1 YSRGPSEDKMDIY
14 RVKMPIMRS
23 PEPWV
28 IVKGKVVDQSTG
40 KPLGAKI
47 VYERLPDGLE
57 LGVAEAD
64 PNTGEYEFRLPGGK
78 KYGIRAEAADK
89 ISESQNLDLTNI
101 QNDQTLDGKNFQLA
115 PIQVATV
122 AENVTITLNNI
133 FFDID
138 KATLQPESYP
148 ELNRIASLLK
158 ERQTMRIEIAGHTDS
173 TGPDRYNLQL
183 SERRAKAVVT
193 YLVRQGIN
201 SNRISVVFFG
211 ESKPIAPN
219 TTEEG

>member
-1 YSRGPSEDKMDIY
+1 
-14 RVKMPIMRS
+14 
-23 PEPWV
+23 
-28 IVKGKVVDQSTG
+28 
-40 KPLGAKI
+40 
-47 VYERLPDGLE
+47 
-57 LGVAEAD
+57 
-64 PNTGEYEFRLPGGK
+64 
-78 KYGIRAEAADK
+78 
-89 ISESQNLDLTNI
+89 
-101 QNDQTLDGKNFQLA
+101 
-115 PIQVATV
+115 
-122 AENVTITLNNI
+122 TITLNNI

-219 TTEEG
+219 TTEEGRQRNRRVEFKILKM